1 MINLVSGGAGFIGS
15 HLIENL
21 ISLNEKVI
29 CLDNLSSGSKSNIEK
44 WKNNPLFDFL
54 EHDIT
59 NFIDLKIDRVW
70 HLACP
75 ASPFIYQ
82 KNPIMTSKINFIGT
96 YNLLKLAKKYNAR
109 FLFTSSSE
117 IYGDSENKIQNEN
130 YYGYLNPVGK
140 RSCYGEGKRFAESL
154 CFDFLRSN
162 NTDIRVARLFN
173 IYGPNMIP
181 NDGRVISNFIC
192 QALLGKKLT
201 LYGDGSQIRSFCY
214 ISDLIAGL
222 IKFMNSNYMGPI
234 NLGNPN
240 EKFNIKD
247 LANLVIEKI
256 NPSLEIDL
264 KPLPEDDPKIRKPNI
279 DFAKRF
285 LNWDPQVNF
294 NEGLE
299 YTIDYFKNTLLSK
312 K

>member
-1 MINLVSGGAGFIGS
+1 
-15 HLIENL
+15 
-21 ISLNEKVI
+21 
-29 CLDNLSSGSKSNIEK
+29 
-44 WKNNPLFDFL
+44 
-54 EHDIT
+54 
-59 NFIDLKIDRVW
+59 
-70 HLACP
+70 
-75 ASPFIYQ
+75 
-82 KNPIMTSKINFIGT
+82 
-96 YNLLKLAKKYNAR
+96 
-109 FLFTSSSE
+109 
-117 IYGDSENKIQNEN
+117 
-130 YYGYLNPVGK
+130 
-140 RSCYGEGKRFAESL
+140 
-154 CFDFLRSN
+154 
-162 NTDIRVARLFN
+162 
-173 IYGPNMIP
+173 
-181 NDGRVISNFIC
+181 
-192 QALLGKKLT
+192 
-201 LYGDGSQIRSFCY
+201 
-214 ISDLIAGL
+214 
-222 IKFMNSNYMGPI
+222 MGPI